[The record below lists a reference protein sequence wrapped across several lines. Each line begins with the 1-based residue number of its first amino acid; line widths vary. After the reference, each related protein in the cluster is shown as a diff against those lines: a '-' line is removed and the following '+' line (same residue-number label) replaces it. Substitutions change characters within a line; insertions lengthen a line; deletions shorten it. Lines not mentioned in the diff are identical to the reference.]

1 MEASTSRE
9 NEEDLKDIMDL
20 IDIMDLKDITD
31 LIGQSCKLS
40 NLLHGAN
47 LPNQVLP
54 QEKRVNCDKFNTSK
68 E

>member
-31 LIGQSCKLS
+31 LI
-40 NLLHGAN
+40 HRVAN
-47 LPNQVLP
+47 CQIFYTE
-54 QEKRVNCDKFNTSK
+54 QIFQTKFYPKKSA
-68 E
+68 